1 MFSFQPRAAVS
12 GHFPLT
18 GSHWGLGGQLLS
30 ASWGRGVRAE
40 EIAGPS
46 PCPATLDKGRDAGI
60 HSSCGHRKL
69 GPLRDS
75 SSATESLESQQ
86 WSASSP
92 NEQLWMAP
100 GQNPFGRLGP
110 GHPEGGEGRGCR
122 PNIWRNETQQLR
134 PGSTTG
140 ASITG

>member
-1 MFSFQPRAAVS
+1 MCYRSMFHNPRAAVS

-86 WSASSP
+86 WSACRGGKSLLPLLMLPASSGK
-92 NEQLWMAP
+92 EVGVAHVCQ
-100 GQNPFGRLGP
+100 G
-110 GHPEGGEGRGCR
+110 
-122 PNIWRNETQQLR
+122 
-134 PGSTTG
+134 
-140 ASITG
+140 